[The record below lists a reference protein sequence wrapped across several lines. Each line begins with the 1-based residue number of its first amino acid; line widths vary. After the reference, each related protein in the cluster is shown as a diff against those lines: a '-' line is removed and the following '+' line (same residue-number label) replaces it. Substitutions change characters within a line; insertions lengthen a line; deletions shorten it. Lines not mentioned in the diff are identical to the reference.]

1 MLTKSFV
8 KVNRTFYDVILHH
21 PQLQYKCELAAA
33 GLSDNPDAPGAF
45 FDRRTNLHKYRSR
58 FDNLKPARKS
68 RLLLGPTGRAC
79 AYDTSGDIYA
89 MLNSST
95 QTLHFYRLPSTLG
108 NRPMKTWSVT
118 LPFNTRSFKIYPPLD
133 LVVLNM

>member
-1 MLTKSFV
+1 MPTKSCI
-8 KVNRTFYDVILHH
+8 KVNRTFYDVISHH

-58 FDNLKPARKS
+58 FDDLKPAKKS
-68 RLLLGPTGRAC
+68 RLLLGPARFTC
-79 AYDTSGDIYA
+79 AYETYGDIYA

-95 QTLHFYRLPSTLG
+95 QTVHFYRPPSTLG
-108 NRPMKTWSVT
+108 NRPMKTWSLT
-118 LPFNTRSFKIYPPLD
+118 LPFNTRSFKIYPPSD
-133 LVVLNM
+133 LVVFNV